1 MAITEDAQRWL
12 MRYVEHAAVSGVAH
26 NATAKQAVAL
36 TCLQQAHLTRHLT
49 AYWGKPY
56 ECPRVLDLKPRH
68 GYASRVLKDGFAPV
82 DFVEWLVAG
91 CSDVAEV
98 RVQGNG
104 RPYLIVP
111 AMDGRWSCNFDL
123 IVPITSDAF
132 GYVHVFDVI
141 PKGLPAQKQEK
152 RRHKKTAPSAIP

>member
-1 MAITEDAQRWL
+1 MAITADAHRWL
-12 MRYVEHAAVSGVAH
+12 LRYVEHVAVSGVPQ

-36 TCLQQAHLTRHLT
+36 TRLQQAHLTRHLT

-68 GYASRVLKDGFAPV
+68 GYASRVLKDGFDPT

-98 RVQGNG
+98 AVQENG
-104 RPYLIVP
+104 RPFLILP
-111 AMDGRWSCNFDL
+111 AVDARWSCDFEL

-141 PKGLPAQKQEK
+141 PKGLPARKCEQ
-152 RRHKKTAPSAIP
+152 RGHKKTAPSAIP

>member
-1 MAITEDAQRWL
+1 
-12 MRYVEHAAVSGVAH
+12 MRYVEHAALSGVPQ

-36 TCLQQAHLTRHLT
+36 TCLQQAQLTRHLT
-49 AYWGKPY
+49 AYWGRPY

-68 GYASRVLKDGFAPV
+68 GYASRVLKDGFDPT

-98 RVQGNG
+98 AVQPNG
-104 RPYLIVP
+104 RPFLIVP
-111 AMDGRWSCNFDL
+111 AMEGRWPCRFDL
-123 IVPITSDAF
+123 VVPITSDAF

-141 PKGLPAQKQEK
+141 PKGLPARRRVK
-152 RRHKKTAPSAIP
+152 RGHKKTAPSAIP